1 MKVKAKN
8 HINYNG
14 KWVTGGDVFNIAD
27 NDLDSVAEYVDV
39 LEEKTNG
46 EFVSEIFANSE
57 DEKPG
62 QPKRGRR
69 KKSED

>member
-57 DEKPG
+57 DEKSE

>member
-14 KWVTGGDVFNIAD
+14 KWVTGGDVFEIAD
-27 NDLDSVAEYVDV
+27 NDLETIADYVEILNENKAD
-39 LEEKTNG
+39 

-57 DEKPG
+57 DEKPE

>member
-8 HINYNG
+8 NIKYNG
-14 KWVTGGDVFNIAD
+14 KWFNSGDVFDVAEKDLENI
-27 NDLDSVAEYVDV
+27 AEYVDV
-39 LEEKTNG
+39 LPKKNDA

-57 DEKPG
+57 DEKSE

>member
-1 MKVKAKN
+1 MML
-8 HINYNG
+8 HRH
-14 KWVTGGDVFNIAD
+14 F
-27 NDLDSVAEYVDV
+27 
-39 LEEKTNG
+39 EEDKKKKQREANG

-57 DEKPG
+57 DEKPE

>member
-14 KWVTGGDVFNIAD
+14 KWITGGDVFNIAD
-27 NDLDSVAEYVDV
+27 KDLNAIAEYVDV
-39 LEEKTNG
+39 VKEEAADD
-46 EFVSEIFANSE
+46 FVSEIFVNKE
-57 DEKPG
+57 EKKDE

>member
-14 KWVTGGDVFNIAD
+14 TWVTGGDVFNIAD

-39 LEEKTNG
+39 LAEKANG

-57 DEKPG
+57 DEKPE

-69 KKSED
+69 KKPED